1 MMRFLELELSTYDRQ
16 RARLEDEHPG
26 KFVLIRGEE
35 IAGIFD
41 DFQSASEYAAHRL
54 QRQAYLI
61 QGIGMARTR
70 IPSGLL
76 AGLATV
82 FFGGGLLTGGVTS
95 AFTSA
100 AALGYVTIVP
110 LWAFLMARLLGGL
123 SRS

>member
-1 MMRFLELELSTYDRQ
+1 MRSLELELSTYDRQ

-41 DFQSASEYAAHRL
+41 DFESASEYAAHRL

-61 QGIGMARTR
+61 HGIGMERMR

-76 AGLATV
+76 AGLAAMCADARQSGHQGSTSPRVVHRQRPTV
-82 FFGGGLLTGGVTS
+82 AGIGGH
-95 AFTSA
+95 
-100 AALGYVTIVP
+100 
-110 LWAFLMARLLGGL
+110 
-123 SRS
+123 

>member
-1 MMRFLELELSTYDRQ
+1 MRLLELELSTYDRQ

-76 AGLATV
+76 AGLAAMCADARASGRQKSLSPRMAHRQHPSV
-82 FFGGGLLTGGVTS
+82 AGIGGH
-95 AFTSA
+95 
-100 AALGYVTIVP
+100 
-110 LWAFLMARLLGGL
+110 
-123 SRS
+123 

>member
-1 MMRFLELELSTYDRQ
+1 MRLLELELSTYERQ

-54 QRQAYLI
+54 QRQVYLI
-61 QGIGMARTR
+61 HGIGMERMR

-76 AGLATV
+76 AGLAGMCGDARQSGRRDSVSPRVVHRQRPTV
-82 FFGGGLLTGGVTS
+82 AGFGGH
-95 AFTSA
+95 
-100 AALGYVTIVP
+100 
-110 LWAFLMARLLGGL
+110 
-123 SRS
+123 